1 MDIIEEKIRSR
12 IEAIL
17 VNDARNYAEVRMMAS
32 SDEPLEYDPFAE
44 ERNLYQRTLNGYR
57 SAVSEV
63 NDLLEENVGFLSGL
77 YRIIE
82 TIKDK
87 DDFQEICSQII
98 DCVLQDFG
106 AEYCSLIFQPQSDS
120 ESGLLYLEGI
130 REQHKFLFSHTHA
143 TLLGSV
149 EFAQLVTQLAHE
161 TTDCVNI
168 EDVYR
173 EARFNAIDFPSVVRA
188 LVCLPIRVRQNPLG
202 VLVLSHSLPRF
213 FNQNHTRAL
222 KIVAS
227 TVAHVCLLS
236 AKNKT
241 SYQDTASLQ
250 RAASDAGNEET
261 LSVVLLNLEHEA
273 YSRQPLKDRVLI
285 DSIRSRLSRTLGDKD
300 SMLLYESNSFL
311 MLLPGTPEEQMPLRA
326 ARVRAAYEEWRAG
339 LGDVGR
345 DVHLGL
351 GYSTCKSGE
360 DLMQTLEVASMLMR
374 ADHDDEHDSQPV
386 QSSPP
391 S

>member
-1 MDIIEEKIRSR
+1 MDIIEERIRSR

-44 ERNLYQRTLNGYR
+44 ERNLYQRTLNSYQ

-63 NDLLEENVGFLSGL
+63 NNLLEENVGFLSGL
-77 YRIIE
+77 YRMIE

-87 DDFQEICSQII
+87 DDFQEICSQIV

-120 ESGLLYLEGI
+120 EFGLLYHEGI

-149 EFAQLVTQLAHE
+149 EFAQLVTQLARE
-161 TTDCVNI
+161 TSDCVNI
-168 EDVYR
+168 GDVYR

-188 LVCLPIRVRQNPLG
+188 LVCLPIRVRQNPVG

-222 KIVAS
+222 KIIAS
-227 TVAHVCLLS
+227 MVAHACLLS
-236 AKNKT
+236 ARNKT
-241 SYQDTASLQ
+241 SCRDTASLQ
-250 RAASDAGNEET
+250 QAAGAAGNEKT

-273 YSRQPLKDRVLI
+273 YSRQPLKDRALI

-300 SMLLYESNSFL
+300 SMLLYEGNGLL
-311 MLLPGTPEEQMPLRA
+311 MLLPGISEEQMPLRA

-339 LGDVGR
+339 QGDTGR

-351 GYSTCKSGE
+351 GYSTCESGE
-360 DLMQTLEVASMLMR
+360 DLTQTLQVASMLMR
-374 ADHDDEHDSQPV
+374 ANQDDEHDSQPV
-386 QSSPP
+386 QSSPL

>member
-1 MDIIEEKIRSR
+1 MDIEERIRTR

-32 SDEPLEYDPFAE
+32 SDEPLEDDPFAE
-44 ERNLYQRTLNGYR
+44 ERNLYQRILNNYR

-63 NDLLEENVGFLSGL
+63 NNLLEENVGFLSGL
-77 YRIIE
+77 DRIIE

-87 DDFQEICSQII
+87 DDFQEICAQIV

-120 ESGLLYLEGI
+120 DFGPLYLEGI

-149 EFAQLVTQLAHE
+149 EFAQLVTQLARE
-161 TTDCVNI
+161 TSGCVNI
-168 EDVYR
+168 GDVYR
-173 EARFNAIDFPSVVRA
+173 DARFNAIDFPSVVRA
-188 LVCLPIRVRQNPLG
+188 LVCLPIGVRQNPVG

-213 FNQNHTRAL
+213 FNQNHTRVL
-222 KIVAS
+222 KILAS

-236 AKNKT
+236 VRNKT
-241 SYQDTASLQ
+241 SCRGTASLQ
-250 RAASDAGNEET
+250 QAVGTAGNEKT

-273 YSRQPLKDRVLI
+273 YSRQPLKDRALI
-285 DSIRSRLSRTLGDKD
+285 DSIRSRLSRTLGDQD
-300 SMLLYESNSFL
+300 SMLLYEGNGLL
-311 MLLPGTPEEQMPLRA
+311 MLLPGMPEEQMPLRA
-326 ARVRAAYEEWRAG
+326 TRVRAAYEEWRAG
-339 LGDVGR
+339 QGDVGR
-345 DVHLGL
+345 DVHLSL
-351 GYSTCKSGE
+351 GYATCENGE
-360 DLMQTLEVASMLMR
+360 DLTRTLEVASMLMR

-386 QSSPP
+386 QSSPL

>member
-1 MDIIEEKIRSR
+1 MDMIEERIRSR
-12 IEAIL
+12 VEAIL
-17 VNDARNYAEVRMMAS
+17 VNDAKNDAEVCMMAS
-32 SDEPLEYDPFAE
+32 SDEPFEHDPFAE
-44 ERNLYQRTLNGYR
+44 ERNLYQRTLNSYR
-57 SAVSEV
+57 SAISEV
-63 NDLLEENVGFLSGL
+63 NDLLEESVGFLSGL
-77 YRIIE
+77 HRIIE

-87 DDFQEICSQII
+87 VDFQEICSQII

-106 AEYCSLIFQPQSDS
+106 AEYCGLIFHPQSDS

-143 TLLGSV
+143 TLLGSA
-149 EFAQLVTQLAHE
+149 EFAQLVTRLARE
-161 TTDCVNI
+161 TSDCVNI
-168 EDVYR
+168 GDVYR
-173 EARFNAIDFPSVVRA
+173 EAQFNAIDFPSVVRA
-188 LVCLPIRVRQNPLG
+188 LVCLPIRVRQNPVG

-227 TVAHVCLLS
+227 TLAHACLLS
-236 AKNKT
+236 ARNKT
-241 SYQDTASLQ
+241 SCQDTASSPQ
-250 RAASDAGNEET
+250 AAGAAGNEKT

-273 YSRQPLKDRVLI
+273 YSRQPLKDPALI

-300 SMLLYESNSFL
+300 SMLLYEGNGLL
-311 MLLPGTPEEQMPLRA
+311 MLLPGISEEQMPLRA

-339 LGDVGR
+339 QGDAGR

-351 GYSTCKSGE
+351 GYSTCESGE
-360 DLMQTLEVASMLMR
+360 DLMQTLQVASMLMR
-374 ADHDDEHDSQPV
+374 ADNEDEHDSQPE